1 MKRLW
6 IEVKKILKRFGS
18 TNWILHS
25 LNSSWEVNR
34 LKKKTFCFWKT
45 DELLIFL
52 LSQRNFRNSWKSLN
66 AKEAKYLSAT
76 ESIKSRKPHFDLL
89 LKSWIVS
96 NPLANFKLQPLG
108 VELGF
113 EKNVPAF
120 SAYLKYIAN
129 NLTRRL
135 NDFSNELVPRRRR
148 TFVGVSI
155 VPKSYLTDDV
165 IS

>member
-1 MKRLW
+1 M
-6 IEVKKILKRFGS
+6 
-18 TNWILHS
+18 
-25 LNSSWEVNR
+25 
-34 LKKKTFCFWKT
+34 
-45 DELLIFL
+45 
-52 LSQRNFRNSWKSLN
+52 
-66 AKEAKYLSAT
+66 
-76 ESIKSRKPHFDLL
+76 
-89 LKSWIVS
+89 
-96 NPLANFKLQPLG
+96 QPLG

-155 VPKSYLTDDV
+155 VPKSYRTDDV